1 MDLYEVRK
9 KIGEGR
15 TIFDLPLRVVYYARV
30 STEKDEQMNS
40 LSNQVSYY
48 EEYINS
54 NINWKFIRGY
64 VDEGISGTAVTK
76 RDDFLKMI
84 KDARCGLFDLVIT
97 KEISRFSRNTLD
109 SIKYSQEM
117 LSYGVGIFFQNDN
130 INTLMPDSELRLT
143 IMSSIAQ
150 DEVRKLSERV
160 KFGFKRSIQDGK
172 VLGNNN
178 IYGYKKQNGKLV
190 IDEDEAYIV
199 RTIFELYTAGY
210 GIRAVCNELSKR
222 GIFNR
227 DGHEFAFTTVK
238 RIISNPKYKGF
249 YCGNKTQK
257 IAYNLPDIKH
267 FNQSE
272 WVMYEDFDN
281 VPPIVSKAIWEY
293 ANLQLNKRSKEIQER
308 NTSYTNKYVYSGKIF
323 CSEHKCA
330 YHHATYK
337 YNSGNREV
345 WQCKIYKE
353 KGKNECDSPTLYTDE
368 LDDIV
373 RYIIKFL
380 KLNKSEIIN
389 EELDIIESTYGVGK
403 TETEISHLKTKIS
416 DILKR
421 KDRILDLNI
430 NDVITV
436 DEFQKRNQ
444 KFNAEIK
451 ELETQIS
458 ELELKMFDMLK
469 LRNSTEKL
477 RKIISTQFDSLES
490 ITEGLVDSL
499 IDKIIVY
506 KTENKNCVRLEI
518 YLKLLGDIAD
528 FNIKRK
534 RGKSS
539 DIYTSL
545 DNEDNKNLTSLC
557 SLPST

>member
-1 MDLYEVRK
+1 
-9 KIGEGR
+9 
-15 TIFDLPLRVVYYARV
+15 
-30 STEKDEQMNS
+30 
-40 LSNQVSYY
+40 
-48 EEYINS
+48 
-54 NINWKFIRGY
+54 
-64 VDEGISGTAVTK
+64 
-76 RDDFLKMI
+76 
-84 KDARCGLFDLVIT
+84 
-97 KEISRFSRNTLD
+97 
-109 SIKYSQEM
+109 
-117 LSYGVGIFFQNDN
+117 
-130 INTLMPDSELRLT
+130 LRLT

-227 DGHEFAFTTVK
+227 DGNEFAFTTVK

-330 YHHATYK
+330 YHHAIYK

-353 KGKNECDSPTLYTDE
+353 KGKNECASPTLYTDE

-389 EELDIIESTYGVGK
+389 EELDIIESTYGVSK
-403 TETEISHLKTKIS
+403 TETEIARLKTKIS

-545 DNEDNKNLTSLC
+545 DNEDNENETSFC
-557 SLPST
+557 YRLPT